1 METNTTIN
9 YIPGTIEVKQRG
21 RLITWEDVNGS
32 QELENPR
39 VVGLWD
45 DDVEF
50 HLVEDFHY
58 SKDVVRQFLE
68 ELKQEYPLLGD
79 MWEAI
84 RTIELVAEG
93 SLNEE
98 SIWKF
103 FPEAYGNTDFVNEIK
118 QAYVKNGNDASLT
131 FDSFTYC

>member
-1 METNTTIN
+1 M
-9 YIPGTIEVKQRG
+9 
-21 RLITWEDVNGS
+21 
-32 QELENPR
+32 
-39 VVGLWD
+39 
-45 DDVEF
+45 
-50 HLVEDFHY
+50 EDFHY

-68 ELKQEYPLLGD
+68 ELKQEYPLGD

-93 SLNEE
+93 SLKEE
-98 SIWKF
+98 CIWEF

-118 QAYVKNGNDASLT
+118 QAYIKNGNDASLT

>member
-21 RLITWEDVNGS
+21 RLITWEDANGS

-50 HLVEDFHY
+50 HLMEDFHY

-93 SLNEE
+93 SLKE
-98 SIWKF
+98 
-103 FPEAYGNTDFVNEIK
+103 
-118 QAYVKNGNDASLT
+118 
-131 FDSFTYC
+131 